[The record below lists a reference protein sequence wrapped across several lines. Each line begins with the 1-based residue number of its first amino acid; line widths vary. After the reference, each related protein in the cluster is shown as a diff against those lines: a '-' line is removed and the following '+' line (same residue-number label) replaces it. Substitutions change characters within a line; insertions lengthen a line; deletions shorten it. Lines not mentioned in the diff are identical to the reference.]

1 MANLPISYIILK
13 LGAPAY
19 TAMAIASIL
28 AFVTTIWRAFLLHD
42 LINLPYK
49 KYLNVIVRLTIATTI
64 SGICSYLITMN
75 NTTGFLLLILSS
87 CASFFLTCVLYYFW
101 VLGKEERKIL
111 YGFVGRILK
120 RQK

>member
-87 CASFFLTCVLYYFW
+87 CASFF
-101 VLGKEERKIL
+101 
-111 YGFVGRILK
+111 
-120 RQK
+120 